1 MIAPGFP
8 QNEATRLK
16 ALRSLNILDT
26 DSEAEYDSIT
36 QLAAYISGA
45 KVSLVSLIDEERQ
58 WFKSKIGTEL
68 CGTSR
73 EHSFCG
79 HAILQPNEFLIVPDA
94 TKDVRFQENPLTT
107 NENPVIFYAGFPL
120 VDNEG
125 HAMGTLCVLDN
136 QPSELNENQVDGLK
150 LLAKQVEKLL
160 ELRKRNIQL
169 RETRNK
175 LEKHNNLLKNFAG
188 VVSHDMKMPLANL
201 ILTSDI
207 LRKEYESKFDQKGVD
222 YLSYLKKTSLSL
234 SDYIGNILD
243 HYESTAFEK
252 DDSGWFELNAFL
264 EDIVDM
270 LDIQYDCEV
279 HLPEE
284 NHNIFCNDTALK
296 QIFINLITNSLKYN
310 DKDQMIIQLGFEEL
324 ENHYKFSIEDN
335 GMGIEAEK
343 IAKIFDL
350 FETSGQLDRHGNKGH
365 GIGLSTV
372 KKLVEA
378 LGGEI
383 SISST
388 YGKGTKFDFTIEKI
402 VLQ

>member
-188 VVSHDMKMPLANL
+188 VVSHDMKMPLA
-201 ILTSDI
+201 
-207 LRKEYESKFDQKGVD
+207 
-222 YLSYLKKTSLSL
+222 
-234 SDYIGNILD
+234 
-243 HYESTAFEK
+243 
-252 DDSGWFELNAFL
+252 
-264 EDIVDM
+264 
-270 LDIQYDCEV
+270 
-279 HLPEE
+279 
-284 NHNIFCNDTALK
+284 
-296 QIFINLITNSLKYN
+296 KY
-310 DKDQMIIQLGFEEL
+310 
-324 ENHYKFSIEDN
+324 
-335 GMGIEAEK
+335 
-343 IAKIFDL
+343 
-350 FETSGQLDRHGNKGH
+350 T
-365 GIGLSTV
+365 
-372 KKLVEA
+372 
-378 LGGEI
+378 
-383 SISST
+383 
-388 YGKGTKFDFTIEKI
+388 
-402 VLQ
+402 

>member
-8 QNEATRLK
+8 ENETTRLK
-16 ALRSLNILDT
+16 ALHGLNILDT
-26 DSEAEYDSIT
+26 HSEAEYDSIT
-36 QLAAYISGA
+36 KLAAYISGA
-45 KVSLVSLIDEERQ
+45 KIALVSLIDKERQ
-58 WFKSKIGTEL
+58 WFKSKLGTEL

-79 HAILQPNEFLIVPDA
+79 HAILQPNEFLLVPDA
-94 TKDVRFQENPLTT
+94 TKDVRFQGNPLTT
-107 NENPVIFYAGFPL
+107 NKNPIIFYAGFPL
-120 VDNEG
+120 VDNDG
-125 HAMGTLCVLDN
+125 HAVGTLCVLDHK
-136 QPSELNENQVDGLK
+136 PSQLDAEQVHHLT

-169 RETRNK
+169 REIRNK

-207 LRKEYESKFDQKGVD
+207 LRKEYEAKFDQKGLD
-222 YLSYLKKTSLSL
+222 YLKYLKKTSLSL

-279 HLPEE
+279 HLPED
-284 NHNIFCNDTALK
+284 NPHIFCNDTALK

-310 DKDQMIIQLGFEEL
+310 DKDQMVINLGFEEL
-324 ENHYKFSIEDN
+324 ENYYKFSIEDN
-335 GMGIEAEK
+335 GMGIEAHK
-343 IAKIFDL
+343 IDTIFDL
-350 FETSGQLDRHGNKGH
+350 FETSGQLDRHGNRGH

-383 SISST
+383 CISST

-402 VLQ
+402 TLQ